1 MFKPTR
7 IQQLVAIATLAAA
20 LPLAAQ
26 AQGKDPVR
34 VALITSKSG
43 GFATMGADV
52 ANGIRFA
59 VEEANARGGVDGRR
73 VIVAEGDDE
82 STPDAGRR
90 AASIR
95 PRQLAAPDAATQA
108 ASTTRSAPWAS
119 PEPISPLIRSRA

>member
-90 AASIR
+90 ADPAGLVAGGCR
-95 PRQLAAPDAATQA
+95 TARLQGG
-108 ASTTRSAPWAS
+108 R
-119 PEPISPLIRSRA
+119 RAGR